1 MSKNLYGRPNTL
13 TATAPVRNAA
23 TTSQTCVFGPIRRR
37 RTGGV
42 RTPATVTSGRSPAD
56 SSPGDLPPREVL
68 RIGTPLLPRFT
79 SWSTSRIS
87 GSDSDSDYRSALVW
101 LPRGLM
107 ALVVPAV
114 PVVTAPAAPAP
125 GGARTCVAEHPY
137 AEHPTP
143 AHPGPDSPHH

>member
-1 MSKNLYGRPNTL
+1 
-13 TATAPVRNAA
+13 
-23 TTSQTCVFGPIRRR
+23 
-37 RTGGV
+37 
-42 RTPATVTSGRSPAD
+42 
-56 SSPGDLPPREVL
+56 

-137 AEHPTP
+137 AEHPRP
-143 AHPGPDSPHH
+143 VHPGPDSPPHVSTSSPSQTPLPGTAWVTGLYRWAARADSVRSGGR